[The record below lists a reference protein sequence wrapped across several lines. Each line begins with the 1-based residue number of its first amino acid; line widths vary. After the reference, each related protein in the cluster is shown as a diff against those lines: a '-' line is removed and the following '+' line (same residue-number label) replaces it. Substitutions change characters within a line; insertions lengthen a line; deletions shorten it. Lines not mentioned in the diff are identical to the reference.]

1 MCKSEAAILTKDFAK
16 LSNFMWNL
24 PFEGREGDNEWL
36 LKYIIAH
43 LGVWKKSEFHS
54 LYVSHLLDKIIK

>member
-1 MCKSEAAILTKDFAK
+1 MCKSEAAISTKDFAK

-36 LKYIIAH
+36 LKYSASGGG
-43 LGVWKKSEFHS
+43 LEKKWISFS
-54 LYVSHLLDKIIK
+54 VYLCFTSVR